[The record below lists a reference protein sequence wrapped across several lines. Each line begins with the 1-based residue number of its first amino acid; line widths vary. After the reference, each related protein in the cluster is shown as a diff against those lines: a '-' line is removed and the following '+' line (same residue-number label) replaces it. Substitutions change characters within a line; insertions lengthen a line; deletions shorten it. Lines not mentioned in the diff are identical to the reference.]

1 MEDIIEKK
9 ICLEKNRDK
18 LDIYN
23 QYERYFQTLLKD
35 IKDTLINRNE
45 SEKRN
50 LSIFKKSVIH

>member
-50 LSIFKKSVIH
+50 LSIF